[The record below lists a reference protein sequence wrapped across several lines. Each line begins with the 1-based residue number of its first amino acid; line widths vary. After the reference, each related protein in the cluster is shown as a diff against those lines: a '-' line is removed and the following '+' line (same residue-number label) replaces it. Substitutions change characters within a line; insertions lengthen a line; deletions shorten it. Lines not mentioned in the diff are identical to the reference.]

1 MTIRSSLTTTQAS
14 QPAARTRSRTS
25 RRDSSRWHIGTSR
38 RATVAAV
45 GRPAA
50 SPSMGSP
57 AAIQSDLP
65 AV

>member
-1 MTIRSSLTTTQAS
+1 MTIPFPLTTTQAS
-14 QPAARTRSRTS
+14 HPAARTRSRTF
-25 RRDSSRWHIGTSR
+25 RRDSSRSQIGTSR

-50 SPSMGSP
+50 ESSVGSP

-65 AV
+65 AA